1 MFDLVDELRGIV
13 GIFDGASIAYA
24 LAGGLAV
31 SIYAT
36 PRATQDIDILVAVT
50 DLDRAVT
57 ALHDLDFRTAGRPM
71 AVADG
76 RLEIQRLIKIDGSDL
91 LPLDLLLAR
100 DPELTSVLT
109 ERREIAWEGTRLSIV
124 TVDGLRRLKRLR
136 SARARLR
143 MTGADVSAALGTV
156 SALRR
161 LCLRLPHVPT
171 ATELGLLERFREIVE
186 APEQATE
193 YDLEAVLAGWS
204 SWWREGKVADLAAM
218 ERRFPRRVIE
228 SDRRLATLAMAAR
241 TSTSQS

>member
-36 PRATQDIDILVAVT
+36 PRATQDIDVLVAVT

-57 ALHDLDFRTAGRPM
+57 ALHGLDFRTAGRPM

-76 RLEIQRLIKIDGSDL
+76 RLEIQRLIKIEGSDL

-109 ERREIAWEGTRLSIV
+109 ERREIAWEGTHLSIV

-136 SARARLR
+136 NSPQDRA
-143 MTGADVSAALGTV
+143 
-156 SALRR
+156 
-161 LCLRLPHVPT
+161 
-171 ATELGLLERFREIVE
+171 
-186 APEQATE
+186 
-193 YDLEAVLAGWS
+193 DLEALGPDFA
-204 SWWREGKVADLAAM
+204 
-218 ERRFPRRVIE
+218 
-228 SDRRLATLAMAAR
+228 
-241 TSTSQS
+241 